1 MFNWKALSKS
11 ELKKE
16 LEAFEGKDLKKLKIM
31 LEEIEKEEH
40 YAWMMYMNAEGEEEN
55 EKWCKIWNRID
66 DKWGIVKDR
75 INKLER
81 GKNKESVRADR
92 G

>member
-16 LEAFEGKDLKKLKIM
+16 IKAFGRKDLKRLKIM
-31 LEEIEKEEH
+31 LEEIEAEEH
-40 YAWMMYMNAEGEEEN
+40 FAWGMYMKAEGEEEN
-55 EKWCKIWNRID
+55 EKWEKNWQRID
-66 DKWGIVKDR
+66 DKWWVVRDK
-75 INKLER
+75 INKLEK
-81 GKNKESVRADR
+81 GKDSELVRADR